1 MVTFD
6 TNRWRRTCSASQVDG
21 GIVMVHVHAHEKEG
35 TRNTTKPS
43 GCKHSRDVEGST
55 HAVLLPPK
63 SLCRN
68 SWPAVDGLTRQE
80 KNPLLEGGGG
90 EAQLLY

>member
-1 MVTFD
+1 MVTFVED
-6 TNRWRRTCSASQVDG
+6 MFGIVWEQVDG

-35 TRNTTKPS
+35 TRNTKPS

-63 SLCRN
+63 SLGRN
-68 SWPAVDGLTRQE
+68 SWPAVIIATSASAE
-80 KNPLLEGGGG
+80 
-90 EAQLLY
+90 